1 MSFLKIGD
9 SAAGAIKSGGTTRR
23 AAKMICLD
31 ADHPDIEQFI
41 NWKVHEEQ
49 KVAALVSG
57 SKTIKRLIKE
67 LFEAIHGWENE
78 SEKFDIELN
87 KDLRSVVKASRL
99 ASMPFSYVYRIIH
112 LSKQGYTGVLF
123 DEYDTDWN
131 SEAYQT
137 VGGQNSN
144 NSVRLN
150 NAFMKQLNR
159 AKTGISTGELKRSKQ
174 KKKAESR
181 FLAKN

>member
-1 MSFLKIGD
+1 M
-9 SAAGAIKSGGTTRR
+9 
-23 AAKMICLD
+23 
-31 ADHPDIEQFI
+31 
-41 NWKVHEEQ
+41 
-49 KVAALVSG
+49 
-57 SKTIKRLIKE
+57 
-67 LFEAIHGWENE
+67 FEAIHGWENE

-150 NAFMKQLNR
+150 NAFMKAVEQDKDWNLYWR
-159 AKTGISTGELKRSKQ
+159 VEKV
-174 KKKAESR
+174 KAEKESR
-181 FLAKN
+181 EPVPCKKL